1 MIQKQALAFVPE
13 VGKELIVLNPVKK
26 GGMVC
31 VARKSVQK
39 KCKVKTTILCGDK
52 MNQAFAV
59 LLENNYY

>member
-26 GGMVC
+26 GGMAC

-39 KCKVKTTILCGDK
+39 KYKVKITILGEDEI
-52 MNQAFAV
+52 NQAFAV
-59 LLENNYY
+59 LLENNYR